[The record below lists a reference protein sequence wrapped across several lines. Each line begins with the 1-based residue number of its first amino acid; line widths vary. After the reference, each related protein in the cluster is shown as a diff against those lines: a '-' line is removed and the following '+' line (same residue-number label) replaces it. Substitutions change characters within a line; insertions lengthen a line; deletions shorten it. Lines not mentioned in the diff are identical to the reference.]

1 MIVSEILLCCYVQL
15 LVAFFWMWDWITTG
29 LSYWLRHLTDLWSST
44 VTSELD
50 PSYRWSQ
57 ALLMSASGSP
67 PHSQRSIFLF
77 TLSSC
82 LRIVALFSASM
93 TFTVSPSLFAS
104 LSISLPT
111 CSASVSQWFSE
122 EELHSFGNLPLAM
135 IWWVREQIN
144 SGNINR
150 IFTSFHQPVLTG
162 YSYPITPRGC
172 GLHFTESLPL
182 RWNSWEQEI
191 GRLRST
197 CLVSEPL
204 PTLPRDHPC
213 STVLAA
219 HWVFGKSTAYLRKS
233 AESRKWSW
241 CIGQGLK

>member
-1 MIVSEILLCCYVQL
+1 
-15 LVAFFWMWDWITTG
+15 
-29 LSYWLRHLTDLWSST
+29 
-44 VTSELD
+44 
-50 PSYRWSQ
+50 
-57 ALLMSASGSP
+57 MSASGSP

-104 LSISLPT
+104 LSISLST

-197 CLVSEPL
+197 CLVSEPPSPL
-204 PTLPRDHPC
+204 SPETTPVALCWQLTGCLERVQPTSRNP
-213 STVLAA
+213 
-219 HWVFGKSTAYLRKS
+219 LR
-233 AESRKWSW
+233 AESEVDALAKVWNNITFSR
-241 CIGQGLK
+241 QL